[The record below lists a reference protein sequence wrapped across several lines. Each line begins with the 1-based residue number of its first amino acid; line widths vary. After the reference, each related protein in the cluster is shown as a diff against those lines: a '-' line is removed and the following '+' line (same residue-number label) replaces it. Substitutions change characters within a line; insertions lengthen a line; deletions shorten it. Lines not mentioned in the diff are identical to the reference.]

1 MFELCNNGL
10 SKNDQEGSKARMEPK
25 FIVVDE
31 YGDSLRAFFS
41 RESAEA
47 FVKVRPECKV
57 EDIPVLTDEEFD
69 ELYGLPPF

>member
-1 MFELCNNGL
+1 
-10 SKNDQEGSKARMEPK
+10 MEPQ

-31 YGDSLRAFFS
+31 YGDSLRAFYT
-41 RESAEA
+41 RGSAEA
-47 FVKVRPECKV
+47 FVKIRPECKI

>member
-1 MFELCNNGL
+1 
-10 SKNDQEGSKARMEPK
+10 MEPQ

-31 YGDSLRAFFS
+31 YGDSLRAFYT

-47 FVKVRPECKV
+47 FVKIRPECKV